1 VKPAKPAGPL
11 GGSRKIVEAN
21 ETFIDGKAS
30 NRAYKPARPKQVVF
44 TLVERDGRGKSF
56 HVANVKAKTL
66 REAIVTN
73 VDRKSFLMTDEA
85 PHYVNVGK
93 EFALHGS
100 VNHSQNEYDRAGWNT
115 NTAESRFALMKRA
128 VYGAHHSVSQAHLQ
142 RYLVEWD
149 FKWNTRKVKDGE
161 RAALALK
168 GIEGKRLTYRPADK
182 AAHA

>member
-1 VKPAKPAGPL
+1 MGGPE
-11 GGSRKIVEAN
+11 KIVEAD
-21 ETFIDGKAS
+21 ETFIGGKS
-30 NRAYKPARPKQVVF
+30 TNRAYKPPRPKEAVF
-44 TLVERDGRGKSF
+44 TLVERDGSAQSF

-85 PHYVNVGK
+85 PHYVGVGR

-100 VNHSQNEYDRAGWNT
+100 VNHSQNEYDRARWNT
-115 NTAESRFALMKRA
+115 NTAESRFSPDEARA
-128 VYGAHHSVSQAHLQ
+128 VYGAHHSVSQAHLK

-149 FKWNTRKVKDGE
+149 FKWNTRKITDGE

-168 GIEGKRLTYRPADK
+168 GAEGKRLTYRQP
-182 AAHA
+182 H